1 MSISSGNA
9 GRIYLDY
16 NATTPLA
23 EGVLEA
29 MLPFLAEGH
38 GNPSSR
44 HEEGRA
50 ARQAIDDARAR
61 IARAVN
67 ARPEQVIFTASG
79 TESNNAIIRGI
90 AACDRRPRLVIGA
103 IEHPCVLCAARTA
116 AQDGIHSLIPVAC
129 DASGRYDPE
138 DLAASTTAGETA
150 LVSLMLANNE
160 TGVIQDVTAAGSI
173 AHEAGA
179 VMHVDAAQALGKIPI
194 DFSALGAD
202 ALTISAH
209 KAGGPKGVAA
219 LIAKR
224 DLDWAPL
231 LEGGGQE
238 GGMRSSTENVAGIVG
253 FGKAAEL
260 AARRA
265 QDQQHTARLRDRLEN
280 RLIRAGATIFGAD
293 ADRLPN
299 TCLFA
304 LPQINGET
312 LVMMLDQAG
321 FAAASGSACSS
332 FKDDASHV
340 LLAMEVPGDLAAG
353 AVRASLGPDTGQ
365 AQVDAFADAVET
377 LAQRLCSMAATAA
390 S

>member
-1 MSISSGNA
+1 MGTSGDRL
-9 GRIYLDY
+9 GRAYLDY

-29 MLPFLAEGH
+29 MLPFLEQHH

-44 HEEGRA
+44 HDEGRIV
-50 ARQAIDDARAR
+50 RQAIDEARAR
-61 IARAVN
+61 VAQAVN
-67 ARPEQVIFTASG
+67 AHPEQVIFTASG
-79 TESNNAIIRGI
+79 TESNNAIVRGI
-90 AACDRRPRLVIGA
+90 AARDSRRRLVIGA

-116 AQDGIHSLIPVAC
+116 AQDGTHSLIPVAC
-129 DASGRYDPE
+129 DAQGSYDLE
-138 DLAASTTAGETA
+138 DLAASAVAGETA

-160 TGVIQDVTAAGSI
+160 TGVIQDIAAAASI
-173 AHEAGA
+173 SHQAGTII
-179 VMHVDAAQALGKIPI
+179 HVDAAQGLGKIPI
-194 DFSALGAD
+194 DFAALGAD

-209 KAGGPKGVAA
+209 KAGGPKGIAA
-219 LIAKR
+219 LIAR
-224 DLDWAPL
+224 REIDWAPL

-265 QDQQHTARLRDRLEN
+265 QDTRQLASLRDGLESRLVE
-280 RLIRAGATIFGAD
+280 AGAVIFGSEAR
-293 ADRLPN
+293 RLPN
-299 TCLFA
+299 TCFFA

-332 FKDDASHV
+332 FKEDASHV
-340 LLAMEVPGDLAAG
+340 LLAMDVPEDLASC
-353 AVRASLGPDTGQ
+353 AVRASLGPDTSRQ
-365 AQVDAFADAVET
+365 QVAAFAEAVAE
-377 LAQRLCSMAATAA
+377 LALRLRSMAAALP
-390 S
+390 